1 MSKTIHT
8 SSSSADAA
16 SAGSTEQ
23 PVLYSYW
30 RSSCSWRVR
39 IALNLKEIP
48 YDIKAISLIKSGG
61 EQHCNEY
68 REVNPMEQVPA
79 LQIGKT
85 KTFHIV
91 FRSHNKQPTSFC
103 FVADG
108 HTLVESIAIMHY
120 LEETRPQRPLLPQD
134 VHKRCK
140 VREICEVITS
150 GIQPLQNLI
159 VLIHVGEEKKKE
171 WAQHWITR
179 GFRAIEK
186 LLSTSAGKFCVGDE
200 ISMADCCLVPQV
212 FNARRLVATG
222 SQFETQFS
230 ASSLLIHVFVLCFHS
245 FRIDSTW
252 IYVLIQLFCV
262 LTVNLKVIQPFV
274 QHIHQI
280 NQVRIDFISIQICQ
294 SFNFTNRL

>member
-1 MSKTIHT
+1 MSKIELDSST
-8 SSSSADAA
+8 STS
-16 SAGSTEQ
+16 Q

-30 RSSCSWRVR
+30 RSSCSWRIR

-79 LQIGKT
+79 LQIGNTLEFLVKFLY
-85 KTFHIV
+85 KIKFI
-91 FRSHNKQPTSFC
+91 FC
-103 FVADG
+103 IDLFIFFYLDG

-200 ISMADCCLVPQV
+200 ITMADCCLVPQV
-212 FNARRLVATG
+212 FNARRLV
-222 SQFETQFS
+222 
-230 ASSLLIHVFVLCFHS
+230 L
-245 FRIDSTW
+245 
-252 IYVLIQLFCV
+252 
-262 LTVNLKVIQPFV
+262 
-274 QHIHQI
+274 
-280 NQVRIDFISIQICQ
+280 
-294 SFNFTNRL
+294 